1 MSYQTYI
8 TEALIC
14 GSFDSNTADKS
25 YLLFTKL
32 AGMIYAS
39 ARSVREERSR
49 QRFALQDFG
58 IVTVSLIKGKTGWRI
73 GSVQSEGNFFA
84 SAPNRL
90 VRGSVVRMFKF
101 LRRFAGA
108 EEPEPVLYDEFCI
121 GIKYLTQ
128 PHVENRTLIEEILQT
143 RMLYHL
149 GYIADTNDLKYIFD
163 QPLPE
168 LLLSKL
174 DPALLPRLKTITG
187 NATSASHL

>member
-8 TEALIC
+8 TEGLIC

-58 IVTVSLIKGKTGWRI
+58 VVTVSLIKGKTGWRI
-73 GSVQSEGNFFA
+73 GSVQSEGNVFA

-108 EEPEPVLYDEFCI
+108 EEPQPVLYEEFSI
-121 GIKYLTQ
+121 GIDHLTQ
-128 PHVENRTLIEEILQT
+128 PALENRSLVEELLQA
-143 RMLYHL
+143 RILYHL
-149 GYIADTNDLKYIFD
+149 GYIADTADLQFIFE
-163 QPLPE
+163 QPLVE
-168 LLLSKL
+168 LLNSPLA
-174 DPALLPRLKTITG
+174 PTLLPRLKTITG
-187 NATSASHL
+187 NATTASHL

>member
-1 MSYQTYI
+1 MSYNTYI
-8 TEALIC
+8 TEAIIC

-58 IVTVSLIKGKTGWRI
+58 VVTVSLIKGKTGWRI
-73 GSVQSEGNFFA
+73 GSVQSEGNVFS

-108 EEPEPVLYDEFCI
+108 EEPDPFLYDEFYL
-121 GIKYLTQ
+121 GIQHLTQ
-128 PHVENRTLIEEILQT
+128 ANLENRPVIEEVLQA

-149 GYIADTNDLKYIFD
+149 GYIADTSDLKVILE
-163 QPLPE
+163 QPLE
-168 LLLSKL
+168 EVLRAVLS
-174 DPALLPRLKTITG
+174 DNLLPRLKTITG
-187 NATSASHL
+187 NATTASHL

>member
-58 IVTVSLIKGKTGWRI
+58 VVTVSLIKGKTGWRI
-73 GSVQSEGNFFA
+73 GSVQSEGNLFA

-108 EEPEPVLYDEFCI
+108 EEPEPVLYEEFCT
-121 GIKYLTQ
+121 GINHLAQ
-128 PHVENRTLIEEILQT
+128 PTLENRTLIEELLQA

-149 GYIADTNDLKYIFD
+149 GYIADTADLQFIFE
-163 QPLPE
+163 QPLTE
-168 LLLSKL
+168 VLSSTL
-174 DPALLPRLKTITG
+174 APTLLPRLKTITG

>member
-8 TEALIC
+8 TEGLIC
-14 GSFDSNTADKS
+14 GSFNSNTADKS

-58 IVTVSLIKGKTGWRI
+58 VVTISLIKGKTGWRI
-73 GSVQSEGNFFA
+73 GSVQSEGNLFVA
-84 SAPNRL
+84 APNRL

-108 EEPEPVLYDEFCI
+108 EVPEPVLYDEFCT
-121 GIKYLTQ
+121 GVTYLTKATL
-128 PHVENRTLIEEILQT
+128 ENRTLIEELLQA

-149 GYIADTNDLKYIFD
+149 GYIADIADLQFIFEK
-163 QPLPE
+163 PLVE
-168 LLLSKL
+168 VLSGTL
-174 DPALLPRLKTITG
+174 TPALLPRLKTITG

>member
-8 TEALIC
+8 TEGLIC
-14 GSFDSNTADKS
+14 GSFDSSTADKS

-58 IVTVSLIKGKTGWRI
+58 VVTVSLIKGKTGWRI
-73 GSVQSEGNFFA
+73 GSVQSEGNLFS

-108 EEPEPVLYDEFCI
+108 EEPEPVLYDEFCT
-121 GIKYLTQ
+121 GITYLIQ
-128 PHVENRTLIEEILQT
+128 PAIENRTLIEELLQA

-149 GYIADTNDLKYIFD
+149 GYIANTTDLQFIFE
-163 QPLPE
+163 QPLSDVLNLTLE
-168 LLLSKL
+168 LN
-174 DPALLPRLKTITG
+174 LLPRLKAITD
-187 NATSASHL
+187 NATLASHL

>member
-8 TEALIC
+8 TEGLIC

-25 YLLFTKL
+25 YLLFTKS

-73 GSVQSEGNFFA
+73 GSVQSEGNLFA

-108 EEPEPVLYDEFCI
+108 EEPEPVIYDEFCL
-121 GIKYLTQ
+121 GLSYLTK
-128 PHVENRTLIEEILQT
+128 PDVENRTLIEEVLQA

-149 GYIADTNDLKYIFD
+149 GYIADTEDINFIFE
-163 QPLPE
+163 QPLPVVITSE
-168 LLLSKL
+168 LLL
-174 DPALLPRLKTITG
+174 PLLPRLKTITG
-187 NATSASHL
+187 NATTASHL